1 MKDKGSMRRVAKMAR
16 AASQPVAR
24 QWGIALAMGV
34 ALIALLCAGCASG
47 VGAQASASPTATIA
61 PPVTPTPIPPRP
73 TATSSAPCASITSDP
88 GMPTTVNIPLPPG
101 TVTKILSGAAGAG
114 FSLECT
120 PGATQASITSYL
132 NTALAA
138 QGWRKWDPR
147 TNDAHGCGT
156 EPNDIWQ
163 WYNSQEAVGWG
174 FNGPAYPAMPSL
186 PEWMLMACSLAYGA

>member
-1 MKDKGSMRRVAKMAR
+1 
-16 AASQPVAR
+16 
-24 QWGIALAMGV
+24 
-34 ALIALLCAGCASG
+34 
-47 VGAQASASPTATIA
+47 
-61 PPVTPTPIPPRP
+61 
-73 TATSSAPCASITSDP
+73 
-88 GMPTTVNIPLPPG
+88 MPTTVNIPLPPG